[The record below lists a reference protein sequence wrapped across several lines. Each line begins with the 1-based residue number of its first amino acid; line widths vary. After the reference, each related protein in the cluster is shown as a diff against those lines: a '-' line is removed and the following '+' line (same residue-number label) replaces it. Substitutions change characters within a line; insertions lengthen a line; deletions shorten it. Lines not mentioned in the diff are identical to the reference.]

1 MLVYLFLSLGE
12 AEKSA
17 KTRCKDFD
25 PFDVDPDNPFDVD
38 PEYRFE
44 VDTDDPFEDDPS
56 VSCCLLFVFCILL
69 CFVVVVFWGE
79 RVKRL

>member
-1 MLVYLFLSLGE
+1 MRKIQCLSIFFPPLGE

-17 KTRCKDFD
+17 KPRSKDFD

-44 VDTDDPFEDDPS
+44 VDTDDPF
-56 VSCCLLFVFCILL
+56 
-69 CFVVVVFWGE
+69 
-79 RVKRL
+79 